1 MKRKSQSLDLKFGV
15 IHKKVD
21 PAQGIFLSLC
31 KIWGMNKLKRIIEGP
46 AELTKVS

>member
-1 MKRKSQSLDLKFGV
+1 LKFGV
-15 IHKKVD
+15 IHKKVG
-21 PAQGIFLSLC
+21 PAQGIFLSIC